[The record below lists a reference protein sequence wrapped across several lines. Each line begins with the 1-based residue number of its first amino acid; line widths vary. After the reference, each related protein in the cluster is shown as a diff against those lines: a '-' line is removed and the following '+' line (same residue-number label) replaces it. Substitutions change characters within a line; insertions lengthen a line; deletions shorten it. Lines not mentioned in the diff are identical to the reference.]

1 MANLTVNTKKY
12 GQITLNTKPHSDPL
26 SAVERCLKGVLSF
39 SWGTKALQGYRGILV
54 KFPFIISVG
63 ISDKT
68 FGFIMT
74 RLQTARLVP
83 ARSNQ
88 KGEQATM
95 YFLENEIGPCS

>member
-1 MANLTVNTKKY
+1 M
-12 GQITLNTKPHSDPL
+12 
-26 SAVERCLKGVLSF
+26 ERCLKGVLSF
-39 SWGTKALQGYRGILV
+39 SWCRKAILRYRGILV